1 MFRAQ
6 VSSTMIHYGII
17 ARITKIFMRVFVVAS
32 VLVYTTEKKISLA
45 RIDEAE
51 LAVGILRAK

>member
-1 MFRAQ
+1 
-6 VSSTMIHYGII
+6 MIHYGII

-51 LAVGILRAK
+51 LAAGILRAK